1 MWFAHL
7 LELRSIQSDF
17 FFEKYMVVGVAD
29 EDILREAQ
37 AKGEFRQACLKPK
50 VLFNE
55 PGMTRSTSNFNENK
69 FLIDDETVEIIADFC
84 FANGV

>member
-1 MWFAHL
+1 
-7 LELRSIQSDF
+7 
-17 FFEKYMVVGVAD
+17 MVVGIAD
-29 EDILREAQ
+29 DILREAQ
-37 AKGEFRQACLKPK
+37 VKGEFRQACLKPK

-84 FANGV
+84 FPNGVQILRVTDFRPGEPLESQSEEL